1 MILNLTKCFSNKSRF
16 QQKHFR
22 VPDYAI
28 ALKRWPEVRDKS
40 DTQTMMGKLSRGTNK
55 DHSNDLKNIRTIE
68 KIVEESAKSQLT

>member
-1 MILNLTKCFSNKSRF
+1 MILNLTNCFSNKSRF

-22 VPDYAI
+22 VADSAI
-28 ALKRWPEVRDKS
+28 ALKRWLEARDKS

-55 DHSNDLKNIRTIE
+55 DHSTVFKNID